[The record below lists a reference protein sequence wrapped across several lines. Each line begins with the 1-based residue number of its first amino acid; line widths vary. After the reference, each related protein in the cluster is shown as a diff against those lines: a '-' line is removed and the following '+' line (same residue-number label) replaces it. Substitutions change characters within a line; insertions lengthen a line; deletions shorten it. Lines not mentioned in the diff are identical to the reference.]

1 MKIELAVD
9 GMTCPGCEQTI
20 RKVLLSVPGVKSA
33 NASRVSK
40 SASVEADA
48 AVKKETLALAIRKA
62 GYKVL

>member
-1 MKIELAVD
+1 
-9 GMTCPGCEQTI
+9 MTCPGCEQTI